1 MAALFL
7 TNATGLSQGRA
18 FYLELALEVSTSV
31 VSLVEACQ
39 QEGQRQGC
47 PHRHLG
53 PESFRA
59 VAWGCFS
66 GS

>member
-7 TNATGLSQGRA
+7 TNASGLSPVRA

-47 PHRHLG
+47 PRHHLG
-53 PESFRA
+53 QESFRA
-59 VAWGCFS
+59 VV
-66 GS
+66 